1 MKRDKIIYWIATI
14 WLCLGMASTGIVQLL
29 KVEEEVDS
37 INRLGYPVYF
47 LTIIGVW
54 KILGVIAVL
63 IPKFALVKEWAYA
76 GFFFAM
82 SGAIISHIAVNDPMR
97 ELFPPLLLLVLTAIS
112 WYFRPEEKRVSVN
125 IIHKNGREHSR
136 EAN

>member
-1 MKRDKIIYWIATI
+1 MKKRDKIIYWIATV

-37 INRLGYPVYF
+37 MNRLGYPIYF

-63 IPKFALVKEWAYA
+63 IPKFGLVKEWAYA

-82 SGAIISHIAVNDPMR
+82 TGAIASHIAINDPIG
-97 ELFPPLLLLVLTAIS
+97 ELFPPLLLLVLTVVS
-112 WYFRPEEKRVSVN
+112 WYFRPENRKV
-125 IIHKNGREHSR
+125 IITNT
-136 EAN
+136 